1 MALRDKVLI
10 AGFSGAGKTS
20 LVRAVKSCAPE
31 AWDHFDDLDRLI
43 LRNRGQ
49 GLSSVAELVET
60 HGWDKFRLWERQE
73 LESWL
78 KLEGAGVLAL
88 GGGTLS
94 PLVWELLGAEKKL
107 QFCYLKVPFEVCWER
122 LSLPGIEERPL
133 VGQGQSKLHEL
144 FVSREIVFE
153 KISWELD
160 GRLPLAELSRRF
172 WDQLGSC

>member
-49 GLSSVAELVET
+49 GLSSVAELVEK

-94 PLVWELLGAEKKL
+94 PLVWELFGQQKKL

-122 LSLPGIEERPL
+122 LSLPGSEERPL
-133 VGQGQSKLHEL
+133 VGLGQSKLHEL
-144 FVSREIVFE
+144 FASRELVFE

-160 GRLPLAELSRRF
+160 GRLPLAELSKCF